1 MINSAVIPFNTQ
13 LKRVLLLYPY
23 WPLERLLEALMSYLW
38 HTVIYAEQKLM
49 HLTWRSVT
57 NIYCIWVDSWTH
69 CSPFRCFFLLVCFSD
84 EWNGGDKILECWGN
98 SFQENKHPIVPS
110 LVDVDP
116 CHFSRNITNML
127 FYLSTAN
134 QLCKLSVRMDSKCT
148 WNFRK
153 GCRYVCQLSL
163 HRNAEHL
170 PSLIAPSVNLVRY
183 RAVIT
188 GGAVWAAA
196 VPDEECKHTRSSS
209 KNSQLRVFLEC
220 PNEPSPLCL
229 QFQADGKPAICL
241 ASVSLSGLPRGHTH
255 TNGGVLSPE
264 R

>member
-1 MINSAVIPFNTQ
+1 MLTLVI
-13 LKRVLLLYPY
+13 L
-23 WPLERLLEALMSYLW
+23 
-38 HTVIYAEQKLM
+38 AEIQQ
-49 HLTWRSVT
+49 
-57 NIYCIWVDSWTH
+57 IC
-69 CSPFRCFFLLVCFSD
+69 CFFYQQQTNYANWGS
-84 EWNGGDKILECWGN
+84 EWI
-98 SFQENKHPIVPS
+98 QH
-110 LVDVDP
+110 
-116 CHFSRNITNML
+116 
-127 FYLSTAN
+127 
-134 QLCKLSVRMDSKCT
+134 
-148 WNFRK
+148 FRK

-196 VPDEECKHTRSSS
+196 VPEEECKHTRSSS

-255 TNGGVLSPE
+255 THGGVLSPE